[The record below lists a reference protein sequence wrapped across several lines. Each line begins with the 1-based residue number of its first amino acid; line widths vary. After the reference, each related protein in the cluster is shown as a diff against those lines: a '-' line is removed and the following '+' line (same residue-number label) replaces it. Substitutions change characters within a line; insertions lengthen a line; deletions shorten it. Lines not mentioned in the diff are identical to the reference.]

1 MLTGDSGEKCPVR
14 PIRNVLKNSFIFQSE
29 WDRFQ
34 KIFATVY
41 VNLELLVTEEFF
53 TYGIMVKILATLKRP
68 SAKTCYSMQKLE
80 PVIERLYLSQC
91 CSNKFFVS

>member
-34 KIFATVY
+34 KIFGIIGNWIIFY
-41 VNLELLVTEEFF
+41 VWDNGQDFSNFKEASCQDMLFD
-53 TYGIMVKILATLKRP
+53 
-68 SAKTCYSMQKLE
+68 AKTWTCYWKG
-80 PVIERLYLSQC
+80 V
-91 CSNKFFVS
+91 FVPML

>member
-41 VNLELLVTEEFF
+41 VNLELLVTE
-53 TYGIMVKILATLKRP
+53 
-68 SAKTCYSMQKLE
+68 
-80 PVIERLYLSQC
+80 
-91 CSNKFFVS
+91 